1 MNNTNMEDISFTLT
15 NKDGLDVECDV
26 INSYYDEDSDKL
38 YVAFT
43 DYTLDENDKFNLYI
57 NEIIPKNDN
66 YEIKEIEDNNLKL
79 KLIKQ
84 TLNNI

>member
-26 INSYYDEDSDKL
+26 INSYYDEDNDKL

-66 YEIKEIEDNNLKL
+66 YEIKEMEDNNLKL